1 MNRRIAAR
9 VTGAVVLAAGTTVG
23 LTLPATAD
31 QEALPSVSADQEVL
45 LAMQRDLGLDA
56 AGAELRLAQEAAAA
70 TTEETLA
77 STLDGVFAGAV
88 FDAERGALV
97 VGVTDEAEA
106 SAVRAAGAIPR
117 VVEHTLAELESVK
130 TAIDRTATS
139 EGAPAGVS
147 SWTVDVETNSV
158 VVTVNPDLR
167 NADVDA
173 FLDRAASDNTVRV
186 VEETGSTPVPFA
198 DIVGGDAY
206 YPAGSRCSVGF
217 SVDGGFVTAGHCGTV
232 GTSTS
237 GVNQQSQGTVA
248 GSIFPGSDM
257 GWVETNS
264 NWTPTPA
271 VNDYDGGTVA
281 VSGSAEAAIGSSVCR
296 SGSTTGWH
304 CGTIEAKGVTVNYQE
319 GAVHQMTQTSACAE
333 PGDSGGSWL
342 SGSQAQ
348 GVTSGGS
355 GNCTLGGT
363 TYFQPLNPILSE
375 FGLSL
380 TTS

>member
-31 QEALPSVSADQEVL
+31 QEAPAPVSADQEVL

-56 AGAELRLAQEAAAA
+56 AEAELRLAQEAAAA
-70 TTEETLA
+70 TAEETLTR
-77 STLDGVFAGAV
+77 TLDGVFAGAV

-97 VGVTDEAEA
+97 VAVTDEAEA
-106 SAVRAAGAIPR
+106 SAVRAAGAVPR
-117 VVEHTLAELESVK
+117 VVEHTLVELESVK
-130 TAIDRTATS
+130 SAIDQTATS
-139 EGAPAGVS
+139 QGAPAGVS
-147 SWTVDVETNSV
+147 SWAVDVETNSV
-158 VVTVNPDLR
+158 VVTVDPELR
-167 NADVDA
+167 DAEVDA
-173 FLDRAASDNTVRV
+173 FLDRAASDGTVRV
-186 VEETGSTPVPFA
+186 VEEANSTPVPFA

-206 YPAGSRCSVGF
+206 YPGASRCSVGF

-264 NWTPTPA
+264 SWTPTAA

-281 VSGSAEAAIGSSVCR
+281 VSGSSEAAIGASVCR

-319 GAVHQMTQTSACAE
+319 GAVHEMTQTSACAE

-363 TYFQPLNPILSE
+363 TFFQPLNPILSE